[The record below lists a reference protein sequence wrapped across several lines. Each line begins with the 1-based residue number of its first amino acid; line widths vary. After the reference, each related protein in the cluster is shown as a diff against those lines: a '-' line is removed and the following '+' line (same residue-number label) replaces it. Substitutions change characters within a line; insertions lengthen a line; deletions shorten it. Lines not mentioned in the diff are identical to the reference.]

1 MKTKKQNLVSRVL
14 GLLFIL
20 MLFASYSCDRSSD
33 DNTIYPDAV
42 IIKELP
48 KMPIGNHRE
57 SVIIQSQSELETVFD
72 TATLEQIE
80 DLQGIDFS
88 KYTLL
93 LGYGTY
99 KNQAVQMEHYYS
111 KIGSNTYAYLLKVGS
126 DAPALDFFRYGILV
140 PKLPTSAN
148 VNFEIGEL
156 NI

>member
-1 MKTKKQNLVSRVL
+1 MKTKKQNLVSRTL

-20 MLFASYSCDRSSD
+20 MLFASYSCDRDSKD
-33 DNTIYPDAV
+33 DTIYPDAV

-48 KMPIGNHRE
+48 KIIPIGNHRE

-148 VNFEIGEL
+148 VNFKIEEL
-156 NI
+156 Y

>member
-1 MKTKKQNLVSRVL
+1 MKTKKQNLVSRTL

-20 MLFASYSCDRSSD
+20 MLFASYSCDRNSD

-48 KMPIGNHRE
+48 KIIPIGNHRE

-99 KNQAVQMEHYYS
+99 GNEVTNLEHYYS
-111 KIGSNTYAYLLKVGS
+111 KTASNTYTYLLKIAG
-126 DAPALDFFRYGILV
+126 DATRPDVFRYGILV
-140 PKLPTSAN
+140 PKLPASAK
-148 VNFEIGEL
+148 VNFEIEEFY
-156 NI
+156 

>member
-1 MKTKKQNLVSRVL
+1 MKLKIRVVM
-14 GLLFIL
+14 LLLLAI
-20 MLFASYSCDRSSD
+20 SYSCDRNSD
-33 DNTIYPDAV
+33 DTIYPDAV

-57 SVIIQSQSELETVFD
+57 SMIIQSQSELEAVFD

-99 KNQAVQMEHYYS
+99 KNQAIQMEHYYS
-111 KIGSNTYAYLLKVGS
+111 KIGNDTYTYLLKVGS

-140 PKLPTSAN
+140 PKLPASAK
-148 VNFEIGEL
+148 VSFKIEEL
-156 NI
+156 VIK